1 MNLVNVFFTSSFTTF
16 LPIFFWA
23 IWVLIVTLHNQ
34 IELKNIVII
43 FISYFLNAI
52 THIFLSSLSITTA
65 YFFTNKNN
73 TLMKRNF
80 IALISISI
88 FIGIIYI
95 LRYRLLD
102 YEYFMVIWILFSFLS
117 SFIVLKFY
125 K

>member
-1 MNLVNVFFTSSFTTF
+1 MNLVNVFFISSFTTF

>member
-1 MNLVNVFFTSSFTTF
+1 MNLVNVFFISSFTTF
-16 LPIFFWA
+16 LPIFFLA

>member
-1 MNLVNVFFTSSFTTF
+1 MNLVNVFFISSFTTF

-23 IWVLIVTLHNQ
+23 IWVLIVTLYNQ